1 MKNNFRTARL
11 NSEKGFTLLEL
22 LIVIAILV
30 VLSVIVVLVL
40 NPAETL
46 RKSRDAQRISDLATV
61 KSALGLYL
69 TSTST
74 PLLDNTSGN
83 PTCKNGSGTK
93 TLYYSAPTAT
103 DITDATLDGGIFTA
117 NGQAASPGNVDGTG
131 WIPVNLASLTGGA
144 PVSNFPVDP
153 VNTATST
160 AALANIVNAASFYRY
175 ACDAS
180 DLTFEIN
187 TILESSAYTTGT
199 DNRLTADGGNNSNL
213 YEVGTKLT
221 VLGAG
226 NDF

>member
-1 MKNNFRTARL
+1 MKNNFRTARSS
-11 NSEKGFTLLEL
+11 SEKGFTLLEL

-46 RKSRDAQRISDLATV
+46 KKSRDAQRISDLATV

-83 PTCKNGSGTK
+83 TTCRNGSGTK
-93 TLYYSAPTAT
+93 TLYYSLGSAT
-103 DITDATLDGGIFTA
+103 DITDTTLDGGSFTA
-117 NGQAASPGNVDGTG
+117 NGQASSPGNVDGTG

-153 VNTATST
+153 VNIATST
-160 AALANIVNAASFYRY
+160 TAISTGMFLYRY

-180 DLTFEIN
+180 DLTFEVDA
-187 TILESSAYTTGT
+187 TLESSAYTTGT
-199 DNRLTADGGNNSNL
+199 DNRLTADGGNNSTV

-221 VLGAG
+221 ILGAG
-226 NDF
+226 TDF